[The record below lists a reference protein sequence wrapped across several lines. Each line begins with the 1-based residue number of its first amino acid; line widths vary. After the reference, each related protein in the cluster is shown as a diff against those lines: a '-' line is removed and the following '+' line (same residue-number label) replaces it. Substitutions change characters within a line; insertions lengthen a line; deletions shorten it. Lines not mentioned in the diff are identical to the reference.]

1 MGSPLLGNSDSNGDG
16 GKREY
21 NANRCVCC
29 WRVVVP
35 KANPIPVCV
44 ECVGKLTPGERA
56 AAVFAVQQT
65 ELLREMR
72 GHLDVLARN
81 HGEDENQLARIARTF
96 EEFRRTLDEIM
107 RRTGQAGGGNAE
119 HRRDGN
125 GKLTR

>member
-44 ECVGKLTPGERA
+44 ECVNKLTPGERA
-56 AAVFAVQQT
+56 AIVFAVQQT

-72 GHLDVLARN
+72 GHLDAIARN
-81 HGEDENQLARIARTF
+81 DENDQQQLGGMAKAVENLGRMVGELIKRM
-96 EEFRRTLDEIM
+96 DE
-107 RRTGQAGGGNAE
+107 
-119 HRRDGN
+119 RDGRKRTDAERRLI
-125 GKLTR
+125 GER